1 MDLYQWLNVVV
12 SLFLPLLVGVLTKA
26 SWNGNLKAVLLLLI
40 AAVSAGVSQLILD
53 GSFDDWKMI
62 LGQTAINW
70 LVAVATHFHLWK
82 PTGAAATVA
91 DIGVTDSHAQR
102 AA

>member
-12 SLFLPLLVGVLTKA
+12 SLFLPLLVGLLTKA
-26 SWNGNLKAVLLLLI
+26 SWNRNLKAVLLLLI
-40 AAVSAGVSQLILD
+40 AAVSAGVTQLITD
-53 GSFDDWKMI
+53 GSFDNWKTI

-70 LVAVATHFHLWK
+70 LIAVATHFHVWK
-82 PTGAAATVA
+82 PTGAASTVA
-91 DIGVTDSHAQR
+91 EIGVHDSQAQR